1 MNMNPSSS
9 VSESIS
15 WVGKWTFVLAAA
27 GSAVGL
33 GNIWGFP
40 YKAGTEGGS
49 AFVLIYLGCILVVGL
64 PIMMAEIMIGRRARK
79 SPVNAMKIAA
89 MDSGQSSNWQ
99 AVGWGGLVSGI
110 LILSFYSVIAG
121 ICLNYIGIAAMP
133 NTSISSVEQF
143 NLVTASAPRLLFWH
157 TVFIGFN
164 IAILAAG
171 VIGGI
176 ERMVRLLMPT
186 LFVLMIIMVINAMI
200 NGDFIRGLSFLFSP
214 NFSDVDATT
223 FLRAMGQ
230 AFFSLS
236 LGMGSI
242 MCYGSYMPKEENIF
256 KTSLTVAGL
265 DTLIAI
271 LAGLAI
277 FPIIFAYGMEPEAG
291 PGLVFISLLSVFVDM
306 PFGNILGP
314 AFFTLLSIAALSSA
328 ISLLEPSVAY
338 FEEEKITSR
347 FTAAMSLGLLAWF
360 IGLGSVLSFN
370 EWSDKAFIGDLNFLD
385 SIDYLANQ
393 FLMPI
398 GGMMVAIFAGWFL
411 KPDLALDEFSGIQ
424 LKVFNTW
431 RFFIRFISPTLVAA
445 VFIYQL
451 TS

>member
-1 MNMNPSSS
+1 MNINPSSS

-89 MDSGQSSNWQ
+89 IDSGQSSKWQ

-338 FEEEKITSR
+338 FEEEKISLDAFLIKNKEATFYAKASGNSMINAGINDGDILVIDR
-347 FTAAMSLGLLAWF
+347 SLPVTNNKIAICFVDGEFTVKRIAIQEDKILLLPENPNYKP
-360 IGLGSVLSFN
+360 IEISKEN
-370 EWSDKAFIGDLNFLD
+370 EFVVW
-385 SIDYLANQ
+385 
-393 FLMPI
+393 
-398 GGMMVAIFAGWFL
+398 
-411 KPDLALDEFSGIQ
+411 GIVTYVI
-424 LKVFNTW
+424 KK
-431 RFFIRFISPTLVAA
+431 
-445 VFIYQL
+445 L
-451 TS
+451 T

>member
-1 MNMNPSSS
+1 MNGNTSSKINET
-9 VSESIS
+9 VS

-40 YKAGTEGGS
+40 YKAGTEGGG
-49 AFVLIYLGCILVVGL
+49 AFVLIYLLCILAVGL

-79 SPVNAMKIAA
+79 SPVNAMKTAA
-89 MDSGQSSNWQ
+89 IDSGQTGKWQ
-99 AVGWGGLVSGI
+99 AVGWGGLISGI

-121 ICLNYIGIAAMP
+121 ICLNYIIIAAFP
-133 NTSISSVEQF
+133 TPDISSLEQF
-143 NLVTASAPRLLFWH
+143 NIVTASPSRLLFWH
-157 TVFIGFN
+157 SIFIALN
-164 IAILAAG
+164 IIIISAG

-176 ERMVRLLMPT
+176 ERMVRLLMPM
-186 LFVLMIIMVINAMI
+186 LFVLMMVMVINAMI
-200 NGDFIRGLSFLFSP
+200 NGDFARGLNFLFAP
-214 NFSDVDATT
+214 DFSEVDATT

-242 MCYGSYMPKEENIF
+242 MCYGSYMPQEENIF

-277 FPIIFAYGMEPEAG
+277 FPIIFAYGLEPGAG
-291 PGLVFISLLSVFVDM
+291 PGLVFVSLLSAFIDM
-306 PFGNILGP
+306 PLGNIIGP
-314 AFFTLLSIAALSSA
+314 AFFALLSIAALSSA

-338 FEEEKITSR
+338 FEEEKIVSR
-347 FTAAMSLGLLAWF
+347 FSAALTLGLFAWV
-360 IGLGSVLSFN
+360 IGIGSVLSFN
-370 EWSDKAFIGDLNFLD
+370 DWSDISFIGDLNFLD

-411 KPDLALDEFSGIQ
+411 KPDLALDEFSGID
-424 LKVFNTW
+424 LTIFKIW
-431 RFFIRFISPTLVAA
+431 RFFIKFISPVLVAA

-451 TS
+451 VS

>member
-1 MNMNPSSS
+1 MNINPSSS

>member
-89 MDSGQSSNWQ
+89 MDSEQSSKWQ

>member
-1 MNMNPSSS
+1 MNGNTSSKFHET
-9 VSESIS
+9 VS

-40 YKAGTEGGS
+40 YKAGTEGGG
-49 AFVLIYLGCILVVGL
+49 AFVMIYLLCILAVGL
-64 PIMMAEIMIGRRARK
+64 PIMMAEIIIGRRA
-79 SPVNAMKIAA
+79 MKTAA
-89 MDSGQSSNWQ
+89 IDSGQTSKWQ
-99 AVGWGGLVSGI
+99 AVGWGGLISGI

-121 ICLNYIGIAAMP
+121 ICLNYIIIAAFP
-133 NTSISSVEQF
+133 TPDISSIEQF
-143 NLVTASAPRLLFWH
+143 NIVTSSPSRLLFWH
-157 TVFIGFN
+157 SIFIALN
-164 IAILAAG
+164 IIIISAG

-176 ERMVRLLMPT
+176 ERMVRLLMPA
-186 LFVLMIIMVINAMI
+186 LFILMMVMVVNAMI
-200 NGDFIRGLSFLFSP
+200 NGDFVRGLSFLFAP
-214 NFSDVDATT
+214 DFSQVDATT

-242 MCYGSYMPKEENIF
+242 MCYGAYMPKEENIF
-256 KTSLTVAGL
+256 RTSLMVAGL

-277 FPIIFAYGMEPEAG
+277 FPIIFAYGLEPGAG
-291 PGLVFISLLSVFVDM
+291 PGLVFVSLLSAFVDM
-306 PFGNILGP
+306 PLGNIVGP
-314 AFFTLLSIAALSSA
+314 AFFALLSIAALSSA

-338 FEEEKITSR
+338 FEEENIVSR
-347 FTAAMSLGLLAWF
+347 FSAALTLGLFAWV
-360 IGLGSVLSFN
+360 IGIGSVLSFN
-370 EWSDKAFIGDLNFLD
+370 DWSDISFIGDLNFLD

-411 KPDLALDEFSGIQ
+411 KPNLALDEFSDID
-424 LKVFNTW
+424 LVIFKVW
-431 RFFIRFISPTLVAA
+431 RFFIKFISPVLVAA
-445 VFIYQL
+445 VFVYQL
-451 TS
+451 VS

>member
-1 MNMNPSSS
+1 MNTSNKITES
-9 VSESIS
+9 VT

-40 YKAGTEGGS
+40 YKAGTNGGG

-79 SPVNAMKIAA
+79 SPVNAMKTSAL
-89 MDSGQSSNWQ
+89 DSGASSKWQ

-110 LILSFYSVIAG
+110 LILSFYSVLAG
-121 ICLNYIGIAAMP
+121 ICINYIGIAAMP
-133 NTSISSVEQF
+133 TAGISSVEQF
-143 NLVTASAPRLLFWH
+143 NIVTASWPRLLFWH
-157 TVFIGFN
+157 SIFIGLN
-164 IAILAAG
+164 IVIIAAG

-176 ERMVRLLMPT
+176 ERMVRLLMPM
-186 LFVLMIIMVINAMI
+186 LFILMVVMVINAMI
-200 NGDFIRGLSFLFSP
+200 NGDFLKGFSFLFSP
-214 NFSDVDATT
+214 NFSEVDATT

-242 MCYGSYMPKEENIF
+242 MCYGAYMPKEENIF
-256 KTSLTVAGL
+256 TTSLTVAGL

-277 FPIIFAYGMEPEAG
+277 FPIIFAYGMEPDAG
-291 PGLVFISLLSVFVDM
+291 PGLVFISLLTVFIDM
-306 PFGNILGP
+306 PLGNVIGP
-314 AFFTLLSIAALSSA
+314 AFFVLLSIAALSSA

-338 FEEEKITSR
+338 FEEEKIISR
-347 FTAAMSLGLLAWF
+347 SSAAITLGLMAWV
-360 IGLGSVLSFN
+360 IGIGSVLSFN
-370 EWSDKAFIGDLNFLD
+370 EWSDLKFIGDLNFLD
-385 SIDYLANQ
+385 SMDFIANQ

-398 GGMMVAIFAGWFL
+398 GGMLVAIFAGWFL
-411 KPDLALDEFSGIQ
+411 KPDLAMAELTGIE
-424 LKVFNTW
+424 LNVFKIW
-431 RFFIRFISPTLVAA
+431 RFFIKFISPVLVAA
-445 VFIYQL
+445 VFVYQL
-451 TS
+451 AT